1 MWKCDKCNTENQGLF
16 CSNCG
21 APMTE
26 EGEKLD
32 IAPVTYDAVE
42 TVSEPKLTFK
52 DVLLKAV
59 TSRQYLIV
67 TILYTVGFGYNLLF
81 GSGFNVISLLL
92 MIGLYMIRG
101 AAKDGFSKG
110 ARNFS
115 LVSTANVI
123 CAVVAIIAA
132 VAILVSA
139 TLLTGVCAVAGE
151 EVESG
156 ITAALEYKNGAFVI
170 DEMNNPATEELFTE
184 VSQALGIDKEDIGAF
199 LVDNLDKVGAIMW
212 IMALAYIGYCVLV
225 AIANF
230 KLSGMVRSYD
240 DKTLNNDACLKYSK
254 FAVVLVQINGIF
266 IILRSV
272 TSFSLIDIL
281 GAGTVGA
288 AYFFMGKMMKN
299 LNSAAAT
306 VEDANV

>member
-42 TVSEPKLTFK
+42 TVSAPKLTFK

-139 TLLTGVCAVAGE
+139 TLLTGVCVLAGE
-151 EVESG
+151 EVEIG
-156 ITAALEYKNGAFVI
+156 ITTLLEYKNGAFVM
-170 DEMNNPATEELFTE
+170 DEMNTPETEELFTE